1 MENNFD
7 SFAQALQEQIF
18 EETKEDFGEIAYQ
31 RWRNMRYMEVMDEP
45 DGHANVRGGCG
56 DAIEIFLKFEDE
68 RVNKASFQTD
78 GCGASA
84 VCGSF
89 AAEMS
94 VGKTPEEL
102 LDLSGENILEKLV
115 KFPKENEHCAFLA
128 AASVHEAVNNYM
140 SEKGKSGD

>member
-1 MENNFD
+1 MGNNFD
-7 SFAQALQEQIF
+7 DFAQALQEQIF
-18 EETKEDFGEIAYQ
+18 EETKEDFGEVAYR
-31 RWRNMRYMEVMDEP
+31 RWRNMLYMEAMDEP
-45 DGHANVRGGCG
+45 DGYAKVRGGCG
-56 DAIEIFLKFEDE
+56 DAIEIFLKFENE

-94 VGKTPEEL
+94 LGKTPEEL
-102 LDLSGENILEKLV
+102 LDLRGENILKKLV
-115 KFPKENEHCAFLA
+115 KFPEENEHCAFLA

-140 SEKGKSGD
+140 SAKK